1 MLVSQYV
8 PSGLSRRHGGR
19 RPNLAELRRRLAD
32 PSNVEDGHQQRLE
45 ELVRRL
51 DRVRAIGNEYAQ
63 LELSEFVTSAMDRSV
78 VAV

>member
-19 RPNLAELRRRLAD
+19 RPSLAELRRRLAV
-32 PSNVEDGHQQRLE
+32 PSNFEDGHQQRLE
-45 ELVRRL
+45 ELVQRL
-51 DRVRAIGNEYAQ
+51 DRVRAIGNEYAR